1 MMKFKVKR
9 PLVIGKGVL
18 DINKTYDSKDIKVAD
33 KHVKSWIKSG
43 IAEEVKSSGSKNKP
57 KSGGNKDVSKSG
69 ERSGG
74 RSDSKSAKSSEE

>member
-9 PLVIGKGVL
+9 PLIIGKAVL

-43 IAEEVKSSGSKNKP
+43 IAEEVKSDGSKGNATA
-57 KSGGNKDVSKSG
+57 GGDQAVSKSG
-69 ERSGG
+69 KRSGG
-74 RSDSKSAKSSEE
+74 QSDSKSAKNSKE